1 MAQYDTVFAMIL
13 IIGAMG
19 IIFDAA
25 FEKLRLSL
33 VRWSQPRDDMP
44 LSFT

>member
-1 MAQYDTVFAMIL
+1 MIL
-13 IIGAMG
+13 IVGLMG